1 MTTPE
6 SDRQATPQPE
16 QINWWMTPTQR
27 RHIKRLE
34 RNADAAM
41 ENLYR
46 LLPELPRS

>member
-1 MTTPE
+1 MTTQE
-6 SDRQATPQPE
+6 SDRQVPPQQE